1 MIEDTSSKPIDQV
14 KVQKIVDRLLDRR
27 NGGSSLPMEL
37 SITTTGDLVWS
48 RACSLT
54 FPGEPRALKFLTRKF
69 RGEDCILT
77 EGNGSFEFSWY
88 ESHFPAS
95 GHFSQLDELM
105 QLLSTEKRVGKR
117 LRAVMKIMRPEAL
130 GGDQDPLQIETA
142 GFEDSS
148 FIDWEAVSE
157 IFSETGEEPDKIP
170 IINFKEDRFLLL
182 ERWVE
187 SHGERYGS
195 ESSPYS
201 NKAIGGGMSMGGGMY
216 PDPYTPFQIEINKK
230 YSVEGWVSEF
240 GVLCEDELTAVGR
253 EYVDRILPDC
263 KPNDMTKENNRES
276 WQEPTKTEAAG
287 APTQERNDWYWF
299 LKNVFSLL
307 LWMGI
312 TFLITYSLFNFSLG
326 IALIISLLFGWWK
339 GWRSG

>member
-1 MIEDTSSKPIDQV
+1 
-14 KVQKIVDRLLDRR
+14 
-27 NGGSSLPMEL
+27 
-37 SITTTGDLVWS
+37 
-48 RACSLT
+48 
-54 FPGEPRALKFLTRKF
+54 
-69 RGEDCILT
+69 
-77 EGNGSFEFSWY
+77 
-88 ESHFPAS
+88 
-95 GHFSQLDELM
+95 
-105 QLLSTEKRVGKR
+105 
-117 LRAVMKIMRPEAL
+117 
-130 GGDQDPLQIETA
+130 
-142 GFEDSS
+142 
-148 FIDWEAVSE
+148 
-157 IFSETGEEPDKIP
+157 
-170 IINFKEDRFLLL
+170 
-182 ERWVE
+182 
-187 SHGERYGS
+187 
-195 ESSPYS
+195 
-201 NKAIGGGMSMGGGMY
+201 MGGGMY